1 MNAPSFRAI
10 LDAGLM
16 PQPRSLSL
24 ELVRTD
30 GWFERVGQTVSSFQA
45 LCDILGEHFFA
56 FSLITGVRITALT
69 VDRRHPENTLVD
81 FTVAGGDG
89 GEATERLPLADFQR
103 RLVTALLV
111 EAQHG
116 PAPQREQDAE
126 AIQQFI
132 GPQYLLLAPL
142 YGLTL
147 SEIGFENGEPAIRY
161 EHDGVEHEVA
171 LEDFRSNLRER
182 VRAELSL
189 VARQESR
196 NAIDLGHVAQADALF
211 AKRDYVGVKDL
222 LGTWPAALTI
232 FLRTPEAQALQAET
246 RGTLAHA
253 LGLLGS
259 ACSAL
264 VMRRRRKRSCGWLF
278 STRGIRRSPPRSTSA
293 SAPRCWRSGAR
304 RGDRAA
310 AAGSDVGGDL
320 GLAPSFRGISRARA
334 LPRRAGRR
342 GRGASRGGRGGR
354 PGGRAAPRRGAFR
367 GTPRAL
373 AGSDRQE
380 LRLIGRTR
388 GRRVA
393 PTGLR
398 RWPPGSLIRRPD
410 APIVSRS
417 ILAGLRSCRSGGS
430 RAARLLVVKPSA

>member
-1 MNAPSFRAI
+1 
-10 LDAGLM
+10 M

-30 GWFERVGQTVSSFQA
+30 GWFDRVGQTVSSFQA

-81 FTVAGGDG
+81 FTIGGAD

-103 RLVTALLV
+103 RLVSALLL
-111 EAQHG
+111 EAPHG
-116 PAPQREQDAE
+116 PPPQREQDAE
-126 AIQQFI
+126 AIQHFI

-147 SEIGFENGEPAIRY
+147 TELRFEDGEPAIRY
-161 EHDGVEHEVA
+161 EHDDAEHEVG
-171 LEDFRSNLRER
+171 LDEFRGALRER
-182 VRAELSL
+182 VRAELSQ

-196 NAIDLGHVAQADALF
+196 SAIDLSHVAQADALF
-211 AKRDYVGVKDL
+211 AKHDFTGVKDL

-264 VMRRRRKRSCGWLF
+264 GD
-278 STRGIRRSPPRSTSA
+278 A
-293 SAPRCWRSGAR
+293 SQAEE
-304 RGDRAA
+304 
-310 AAGSDVGGDL
+310 V
-320 GLAPSFRGISRARA
+320 
-334 LPRRAGRR
+334 
-342 GRGASRGGRGGR
+342 
-354 PGGRAAPRRGAFR
+354 
-367 GTPRAL
+367 
-373 AGSDRQE
+373 
-380 LRLIGRTR
+380 LRLAVQYAG
-388 GRRVA
+388 
-393 PTGLR
+393 
-398 RWPPGSLIRRPD
+398 D
-410 APIVSRS
+410 APIAAQIYERLGSAL
-417 ILAGLRSCRSGGS
+417 LAERRPGVAIGPLRRAAMLGASSVWPRLSEAFLERGRFLAALGAVEEARRSGVDDAALADVRRRVEERFGS
-430 RAARLLVVKPSA
+430 LLAPWQNLVAKNP

>member
-1 MNAPSFRAI
+1 MNASSFRAI
-10 LDAGLM
+10 LIVRPM

-30 GWFERVGQTVSSFQA
+30 GWFDRVGQTVSSFQA
-45 LCDILGEHFFA
+45 LCDILGERFFA

-81 FTVAGGDG
+81 FTVGGADG
-89 GEATERLPLADFQR
+89 SEAAERLPLADFQR
-103 RLVTALLV
+103 RLVSALLL
-111 EAQHG
+111 ESQHG

-147 SEIGFENGEPAIRY
+147 TELSFEDGEPVLKY
-161 EHDGVEHEVA
+161 EHDDVAHEVS
-171 LEDFRSNLRER
+171 LEDFRSELRDR
-182 VRAELSL
+182 VRAELNH
-189 VARQESR
+189 VGRQESR

-211 AKRDYVGVKDL
+211 AKKDFTGVKEL

-264 VMRRRRKRSCGWLF
+264 GDASQAEEVLRLAVQYAGDTPVAAQIYERLGSALLAERRPGEAIGPLRRAAMLGASSVWPRLSEAFIERGRFLAALGAFEEARRSGVDDAALADIRRRVEERFGTLLGPWQSLVAKD
-278 STRGIRRSPPRSTSA
+278 SA
-293 SAPRCWRSGAR
+293 
-304 RGDRAA
+304 
-310 AAGSDVGGDL
+310 
-320 GLAPSFRGISRARA
+320 
-334 LPRRAGRR
+334 
-342 GRGASRGGRGGR
+342 
-354 PGGRAAPRRGAFR
+354 
-367 GTPRAL
+367 
-373 AGSDRQE
+373 
-380 LRLIGRTR
+380 
-388 GRRVA
+388 
-393 PTGLR
+393 
-398 RWPPGSLIRRPD
+398 
-410 APIVSRS
+410 
-417 ILAGLRSCRSGGS
+417 
-430 RAARLLVVKPSA
+430 

>member
-1 MNAPSFRAI
+1 
-10 LDAGLM
+10 M

-30 GWFERVGQTVSSFQA
+30 GWFDRVGQTVSSFQA
-45 LCDILGEHFFA
+45 LCDILGERFFA

-81 FTVAGGDG
+81 FTVG
-89 GEATERLPLADFQR
+89 GEGGAEASERLPLADFQR
-103 RLVTALLV
+103 RLVSALLL

-126 AIQQFI
+126 AIQHFI
-132 GPQYLLLAPL
+132 GPQFLLLAPL

-147 SEIGFENGEPAIRY
+147 TDLSFENGEAALHY
-161 EHDGVEHEVA
+161 VHDEVEHEVP
-171 LEDFRSNLRER
+171 LEDFRSDLRER
-182 VRAELSL
+182 VRAELSQ

-211 AKRDYVGVKDL
+211 AKKDYTAVKDL

-264 VMRRRRKRSCGWLF
+264 GDASQAEEVLRLAVQYAGDSAVAAQIYERLGSALLAERRPGEAIGPLR
-278 STRGIRRSPPRSTSA
+278 
-293 SAPRCWRSGAR
+293 
-304 RGDRAA
+304 RAA
-310 AAGSDVGGDL
+310 MLGATTVWPRLSEAFLERGRFLAAL
-320 GLAPSFRGISRARA
+320 GAVEEA
-334 LPRRAGRR
+334 RRAGVDDE
-342 GRGASRGGRGGR
+342 
-354 PGGRAAPRRGAFR
+354 
-367 GTPRAL
+367 AL
-373 AGSDRQE
+373 ADVQ
-380 LRLIGRTR
+380 
-388 GRRVA
+388 RRVEE
-393 PTGLR
+393 R
-398 RWPPGSLIRRPD
+398 FGSLL
-410 APIVSRS
+410 APWQDRVAKSS
-417 ILAGLRSCRSGGS
+417 
-430 RAARLLVVKPSA
+430 P

>member
-1 MNAPSFRAI
+1 
-10 LDAGLM
+10 M

-30 GWFERVGQTVSSFQA
+30 GWFDRVGQTVSSFQA

-81 FTVAGGDG
+81 FTVGGTDSTG
-89 GEATERLPLADFQR
+89 GVEATERLPLADFQR

-111 EAQHG
+111 EGQYG
-116 PAPQREQDAE
+116 PVPQREQDAE
-126 AIQQFI
+126 AIQHFI

-147 SEIGFENGEPAIRY
+147 TELGFENGEPAIKY
-161 EHDGVEHEVA
+161 EHDEVMHEVA
-171 LEDFRSNLRER
+171 LDDFRSNLRER
-182 VRAELSL
+182 VRGELSQ

-211 AKRDYVGVKDL
+211 AKRDYTGVKDL

-232 FLRTPEAQALQAET
+232 FLRTPEAQALQPET

-264 VMRRRRKRSCGWLF
+264 GDASQAEEVLRLAVQYAGDSPIAAQIYERLGSALLAERRPGEAIGPLRRAAMLGASTVWPRLSEAFLERGRFLAALGAVEEARRSGVDDAALADVRRRVEERFGTLLGPWQNLVAK
-278 STRGIRRSPPRSTSA
+278 TS
-293 SAPRCWRSGAR
+293 
-304 RGDRAA
+304 
-310 AAGSDVGGDL
+310 V
-320 GLAPSFRGISRARA
+320 
-334 LPRRAGRR
+334 
-342 GRGASRGGRGGR
+342 
-354 PGGRAAPRRGAFR
+354 
-367 GTPRAL
+367 
-373 AGSDRQE
+373 
-380 LRLIGRTR
+380 
-388 GRRVA
+388 
-393 PTGLR
+393 
-398 RWPPGSLIRRPD
+398 
-410 APIVSRS
+410 
-417 ILAGLRSCRSGGS
+417 
-430 RAARLLVVKPSA
+430 